1 MVGIA
6 QFPGLG
12 MYDEGGKFEVKQE
25 FIDAARAKAIE
36 EGKKYYGDATA
47 FEKFKEGLFN
57 MPDGFIN
64 YLAGSAEGISEL
76 GMGLFEATKKGLQ
89 IQSFPTSKIANPDQR
104 NISKS
109 SPDYSPFS
117 DEFQDLLDQPAFT
130 KYMGEF
136 RGKIPRPNLVEEK
149 LSGLSMDDFGE
160 KIGYYTGP
168 ATGVVA
174 APMAIA
180 KYGKEVIENAPR
192 GIDYLL
198 SGGKPPF
205 SLSAGGKKVNP
216 NQSLFEQTTNIKPNE
231 FLTTLKNLNIEKN
244 PEILKDFA
252 NFYDNYLYA
261 LRQGDK
267 TKRTVSRSKERI
279 DKFRSTVGDKKYDE
293 LINAAS
299 DAGLIKIRDMGGL
312 KSIKSA
318 GDDFIKQNYR
328 NMEVDEL
335 LALMQKDAE
344 KYFFTNSVGE
354 RLTFQTPQAL
364 NEHALRLGIKRK
376 DVSSRLISQK
386 IFPVQKEF
394 ENLLK
399 TKKID
404 VKDPI
409 AVKKTFR
416 EAVEKVE
423 GRSVDTMGDDFYEH
437 LDSRRKSYNE
447 LGTEYNIASRDEIT
461 MYKGGEKYATKFLK
475 YYQNKFDKTK
485 SLKDV
490 NESSQFRFFHNISR
504 TTPDLDNPE
513 AFFKSFSVKDIK
525 PGGKLHE
532 KYLKFEK
539 IDQTRKSLQEDIK
552 PVLDKIFTKVREG
565 TKQEGKQAETS
576 LQIAHKFIT
585 KGIGKYVDDAKYG
598 TGADSAQI
606 YLDISE
612 YNAYIQSGLESQAR
626 KLYNKYLKEG
636 LESDYL
642 KLQEI
647 DKAMQA
653 IGVEGQIAKGQTI
666 GKAMDFDT
674 KLSRLM
680 IEAMDAG
687 YVTQKE
693 VDIALEVAENLT
705 KNQKEYMILFSE
717 KAPFAKGGLVGIDY
731 LTRPLREF

>member
-12 MYDEGGKFEVKQE
+12 MYDDGGKFEVKQE

-36 EGKKYYGDATA
+36 EGKKYYGDATN
-47 FEKFKEGLFN
+47 FEVFRDGVLN
-57 MPDGFIN
+57 LPDSAIN
-64 YLAGSAEGISEL
+64 FVARGAEGTGELFAGLASLVMKGGQLATTTDPDKLTQIMSEP
-76 GMGLFEATKKGLQ
+76 
-89 IQSFPTSKIANPDQR
+89 S
-104 NISKS
+104 
-109 SPDYSPFS
+109 
-117 DEFQDLLDQPAFT
+117 FT
-130 KYMGEF
+130 KYMGAYKN
-136 RGKIPRPNLVEEK
+136 KIPTPNLYESNISGVEDVEK
-149 LSGLSMDDFGE
+149 AFGTAGH
-160 KIGYYTGP
+160 I
-168 ATGVVA
+168 A
-174 APMAIA
+174 APIPVLPIA
-180 KYGKEVIENAPR
+180 KGIPYLYKASKAAKEGTENIIKDVANVVTE
-192 GIDYLL
+192 GD
-198 SGGKPPF
+198 SGF
-205 SLSAGGKKVNP
+205 RASAGSKKINL

-231 FLTTLKNLNIEKN
+231 FLATLKNLNIEKN

-261 LRQGDK
+261 LRKGDK

-386 IFPVQKEF
+386 ILPIQKEF

-461 MYKGGEKYATKFLK
+461 TYKGGEKYATKFLK
-475 YYQNKFDKTK
+475 YYQNKIKSPK
-485 SLKDV
+485 SLKDL

-504 TTPDLDNPE
+504 TTPDLDSPE
-513 AFFKSFSVKDIK
+513 AFFKSFLVKDIK
-525 PGGKLHE
+525 PGGKLHK

-539 IDQTRKSLQEDIK
+539 IDQTRKSLQKDIK

-626 KLYNKYLKEG
+626 K
-636 LESDYL
+636 
-642 KLQEI
+642 
-647 DKAMQA
+647 
-653 IGVEGQIAKGQTI
+653 
-666 GKAMDFDT
+666 
-674 KLSRLM
+674 
-680 IEAMDAG
+680 
-687 YVTQKE
+687 
-693 VDIALEVAENLT
+693 
-705 KNQKEYMILFSE
+705 
-717 KAPFAKGGLVGIDY
+717 
-731 LTRPLREF
+731 

>member
-12 MYDEGGKFEVKQE
+12 MYDDGGKFEVKQE

-36 EGKKYYGDATA
+36 EGKKYYGDATN
-47 FEKFKEGLFN
+47 FEVFRDGVLN
-57 MPDGFIN
+57 LPDSAIN
-64 YLAGSAEGISEL
+64 FVARGAEGTGELFAGLASLVMKGGQLATTTDPDKLTQIMSEP
-76 GMGLFEATKKGLQ
+76 
-89 IQSFPTSKIANPDQR
+89 S
-104 NISKS
+104 
-109 SPDYSPFS
+109 
-117 DEFQDLLDQPAFT
+117 FT
-130 KYMGEF
+130 KYMGAYKN
-136 RGKIPRPNLVEEK
+136 KIPTPNLYESNISGVEDVEK
-149 LSGLSMDDFGE
+149 AFGTAGH
-160 KIGYYTGP
+160 I
-168 ATGVVA
+168 A
-174 APMAIA
+174 APIPVLPIA
-180 KYGKEVIENAPR
+180 KGIPYLYKASKAAKEGTENIIKDVANVVTE
-192 GIDYLL
+192 GD
-198 SGGKPPF
+198 SGF
-205 SLSAGGKKVNP
+205 RASAGSKKINL

-231 FLTTLKNLNIEKN
+231 FLATLKNLNIEKN

-376 DVSSRLISQK
+376 DVSSRLINQK
-386 IFPVQKEF
+386 ILPIQKEF

-404 VKDPI
+404 VKNPI

-461 MYKGGEKYATKFLK
+461 TYKGGEKYKTKFLK
-475 YYQNKFDKTK
+475 YYKNKFDKTE
-485 SLKDV
+485 SLKDL
-490 NESSQFRFFHNISR
+490 NESSQFRFFNNISR
-504 TTPDLDNPE
+504 TTPDLDSPE

-539 IDQTRKSLQEDIK
+539 IDQTRKSLQKDIK

-565 TKQEGKQAETS
+565 TKQEGKQAKTS

-585 KGIGKYVDDAKYG
+585 EGIGKYVDDAKYG

>member
-12 MYDEGGKFEVKQE
+12 MYDDGGKFEVKQE

-36 EGKKYYGDATA
+36 EGKKYYGDATN
-47 FEKFKEGLFN
+47 FEVFRDGVLN
-57 MPDGFIN
+57 LPDSAIN
-64 YLAGSAEGISEL
+64 FVARGAEGTGELFAGLASLVMKGGQLATTTDPDKLTQIMSEP
-76 GMGLFEATKKGLQ
+76 
-89 IQSFPTSKIANPDQR
+89 S
-104 NISKS
+104 
-109 SPDYSPFS
+109 
-117 DEFQDLLDQPAFT
+117 FT
-130 KYMGEF
+130 KYMGAYKN
-136 RGKIPRPNLVEEK
+136 KIPTPNLYESNISGVEDVEK
-149 LSGLSMDDFGE
+149 AFGTAGH
-160 KIGYYTGP
+160 I
-168 ATGVVA
+168 A
-174 APMAIA
+174 APIPVLPIA
-180 KYGKEVIENAPR
+180 KGIPYLYKASKAAKEGTENIIKDVANVVTE
-192 GIDYLL
+192 GD
-198 SGGKPPF
+198 SGF
-205 SLSAGGKKVNP
+205 RASAGSKKINL

-231 FLTTLKNLNIEKN
+231 FLATLKNLNIEKN

-376 DVSSRLISQK
+376 DVSSRLINQK
-386 IFPVQKEF
+386 ILPIQKEF

-404 VKDPI
+404 VKNPI

-461 MYKGGEKYATKFLK
+461 TYKGGEKYATKFLK
-475 YYQNKFDKTK
+475 YYQNKIKSPK
-485 SLKDV
+485 SLKDL
-490 NESSQFRFFHNISR
+490 NESSQFRFFNNISR
-504 TTPDLDNPE
+504 TTPDLDSPE

-525 PGGKLHE
+525 PGGKLHK

-539 IDQTRKSLQEDIK
+539 IDQTRKSLQKDIK

-565 TKQEGKQAETS
+565 TKQEGKQAKTS

-585 KGIGKYVDDAKYG
+585 EGIGKYVDDAKYG

>member
-12 MYDEGGKFEVKQE
+12 MYDDGGKFEVKQE

-36 EGKKYYGDATA
+36 EGKKYYGDATN
-47 FEKFKEGLFN
+47 FEVFRDGVLN
-57 MPDGFIN
+57 LPDSAIN
-64 YLAGSAEGISEL
+64 FVARGAEGTGELFAGLASLVMKGGQLATTTDPDKLTQIMSEP
-76 GMGLFEATKKGLQ
+76 
-89 IQSFPTSKIANPDQR
+89 S
-104 NISKS
+104 
-109 SPDYSPFS
+109 
-117 DEFQDLLDQPAFT
+117 FT
-130 KYMGEF
+130 KYMGAYKN
-136 RGKIPRPNLVEEK
+136 KIPTPNLYESNISGVEDVEK
-149 LSGLSMDDFGE
+149 AFGTAGH
-160 KIGYYTGP
+160 I
-168 ATGVVA
+168 A
-174 APMAIA
+174 APIPVLPIA
-180 KYGKEVIENAPR
+180 KGIPYLYKASKAAKEGTENIIKDVANVVTE
-192 GIDYLL
+192 GD
-198 SGGKPPF
+198 SGF
-205 SLSAGGKKVNP
+205 RASAGSKKINL

-231 FLTTLKNLNIEKN
+231 FLATLKNLNIEKN

-261 LRQGDK
+261 LRKGDK

-376 DVSSRLISQK
+376 DVSSRLINQK
-386 IFPVQKEF
+386 ILPIQKEF

-416 EAVEKVE
+416 EAIEKVE

-461 MYKGGEKYATKFLK
+461 TYKGGEKYATKFLK
-475 YYQNKFDKTK
+475 YYQNKIKSPK
-485 SLKDV
+485 SLKDL

-504 TTPDLDNPE
+504 TTPDLDSPE
-513 AFFKSFSVKDIK
+513 AFFK
-525 PGGKLHE
+525 
-532 KYLKFEK
+532 
-539 IDQTRKSLQEDIK
+539 
-552 PVLDKIFTKVREG
+552 
-565 TKQEGKQAETS
+565 
-576 LQIAHKFIT
+576 
-585 KGIGKYVDDAKYG
+585 
-598 TGADSAQI
+598 
-606 YLDISE
+606 
-612 YNAYIQSGLESQAR
+612 
-626 KLYNKYLKEG
+626 
-636 LESDYL
+636 
-642 KLQEI
+642 
-647 DKAMQA
+647 
-653 IGVEGQIAKGQTI
+653 
-666 GKAMDFDT
+666 
-674 KLSRLM
+674 
-680 IEAMDAG
+680 
-687 YVTQKE
+687 
-693 VDIALEVAENLT
+693 
-705 KNQKEYMILFSE
+705 
-717 KAPFAKGGLVGIDY
+717 
-731 LTRPLREF
+731 

>member
-12 MYDEGGKFEVKQE
+12 MYDEGGKFAVDPTAEDRLRAEAEAQGLRYSGDVGIGPKFLEFVKNVPDAGYE
-25 FIDAARAKAIE
+25 FFAR
-36 EGKKYYGDATA
+36 G
-47 FEKFKEGLFN
+47 FEGLSELAV
-57 MPDGFIN
+57 GAA
-64 YLAGSAEGISEL
+64 LAGYKGGKLLLEPDPEKRREIMAE
-76 GMGLFEATKKGLQ
+76 
-89 IQSFPTSKIANPDQR
+89 
-104 NISKS
+104 
-109 SPDYSPFS
+109 
-117 DEFQDLLDQPAFT
+117 PAFT

-136 RGKIPRPNLVEEK
+136 RGKLGSLDLAENTI
-149 LSGLSMDDFGE
+149 SGVTPEQIANVL
-160 KIGYYTGP
+160 GYYVGP
-168 ATGVVA
+168 PSSVLAGIVRAPAMISKATQGTKAATQGTTNIVKDVA
-174 APMAIA
+174 NIITE
-180 KYGKEVIENAPR
+180 G
-192 GIDYLL
+192 D
-198 SGGKPPF
+198 SGF
-205 SLSAGGKKVNP
+205 RLSAGGKKINP

-231 FLTTLKNLNIEKN
+231 FLATLKNLNIEKN

-376 DVSSRLISQK
+376 DVSSRLINQK
-386 IFPVQKEF
+386 ILPIQKEF

-404 VKDPI
+404 VKNPI

-423 GRSVDTMGDDFYEH
+423 GRSVDTMGDNFYEH

-461 MYKGGEKYATKFLK
+461 TYKGGEKYKTKFLK
-475 YYQNKFDKTK
+475 YYKNKFDKTE
-485 SLKDV
+485 SLKDL
-490 NESSQFRFFHNISR
+490 NESSQFRFFNNISR
-504 TTPDLDNPE
+504 TTPDLDSPE

-539 IDQTRKSLQEDIK
+539 IDQTRKSLQKDIK

-565 TKQEGKQAETS
+565 TKQEGKQAKTS

-585 KGIGKYVDDAKYG
+585 EGIGKYVDDAKYG

>member
-36 EGKKYYGDATA
+36 EGKKYYGDATN
-47 FEKFKEGLFN
+47 FEVFRDGVLN
-57 MPDGFIN
+57 LPDSAIN
-64 YLAGSAEGISEL
+64 FVARGAEGTGELFAGLASLVMKGGQLATTTDPDKLTQIMSEP
-76 GMGLFEATKKGLQ
+76 
-89 IQSFPTSKIANPDQR
+89 S
-104 NISKS
+104 
-109 SPDYSPFS
+109 
-117 DEFQDLLDQPAFT
+117 FT
-130 KYMGEF
+130 KYMGAYKN
-136 RGKIPRPNLVEEK
+136 KIPTPNLYESNISGVEDVEK
-149 LSGLSMDDFGE
+149 AFGTAGH
-160 KIGYYTGP
+160 I
-168 ATGVVA
+168 A
-174 APMAIA
+174 APIPVLPIA
-180 KYGKEVIENAPR
+180 KGIPYLYKASKAAKEGTENIIKDVANVVTE
-192 GIDYLL
+192 GD
-198 SGGKPPF
+198 SGF
-205 SLSAGGKKVNP
+205 RLSAGGKKINP

-231 FLTTLKNLNIEKN
+231 FLATLKNLNIEKN

-364 NEHALRLGIKRK
+364 NEHALRLGVKRK

-386 IFPVQKEF
+386 ILPVQKEF

-416 EAVEKVE
+416 EAIEKVE

-461 MYKGGEKYATKFLK
+461 TYKGGEKYKTKFLK
-475 YYQNKFDKTK
+475 YYKNKFDKTE
-485 SLKDV
+485 SLKDL

-504 TTPDLDNPE
+504 TTPDLDSPE
-513 AFFKSFSVKDIK
+513 VFFKSFSVKDIK

-539 IDQTRKSLQEDIK
+539 IDQTRKSLQKDIK

>member
-12 MYDEGGKFEVKQE
+12 MYDDGGKFEVKQE

-36 EGKKYYGDATA
+36 EGKKYYGAATN
-47 FEKFKEGLFN
+47 FEVFRDGVLN
-57 MPDGFIN
+57 LPDSAIN
-64 YLAGSAEGISEL
+64 FVARGAEGTGELFAGLASLVMKGGQLATTTDPDKLTQIMSEP
-76 GMGLFEATKKGLQ
+76 
-89 IQSFPTSKIANPDQR
+89 S
-104 NISKS
+104 
-109 SPDYSPFS
+109 
-117 DEFQDLLDQPAFT
+117 FT
-130 KYMGEF
+130 KYMGAYKN
-136 RGKIPRPNLVEEK
+136 KIPTPNLYESNISGVEDVEK
-149 LSGLSMDDFGE
+149 AFGTAGH
-160 KIGYYTGP
+160 I
-168 ATGVVA
+168 A
-174 APMAIA
+174 APIPVLPIA
-180 KYGKEVIENAPR
+180 KGIPYLYKASKAAKEGTENIIKDVANVVTE
-192 GIDYLL
+192 GD
-198 SGGKPPF
+198 SGF
-205 SLSAGGKKVNP
+205 RASAGSKKINL

-231 FLTTLKNLNIEKN
+231 FLATLKNLNIEKN

-261 LRQGDK
+261 LRKGDK

-279 DKFRSTVGDKKYDE
+279 DKFKSTVGNKKYDE

-354 RLTFQTPQAL
+354 RLTFQTPKAL
-364 NEHALRLGIKRK
+364 NEHALRLGVKRK
-376 DVSSRLISQK
+376 DVSSRLINQK
-386 IFPVQKEF
+386 ILPIQKEF

-404 VKDPI
+404 VKNPI

-461 MYKGGEKYATKFLK
+461 TYKGGEKYATKFLK
-475 YYQNKFDKTK
+475 YYQNKIKSPK
-485 SLKDV
+485 SLKDL

-504 TTPDLDNPE
+504 TTPDLDSPE

-539 IDQTRKSLQEDIK
+539 IDQTRKSLQKDIK

-693 VDIALEVAENLT
+693 VDTALEVAENLT

-731 LTRPLREF
+731 LTRPLGNF